1 MDPNSASSKEKLW
14 NDLRSQAEVK
24 RNNLRFLQDSPF
36 DDPQLLT
43 KETFNYILCGGQ
55 YKGLKLSNTCVLDSL
70 LTGLHIVYKTK
81 PQIRDLLLMDP
92 IIMAVMTFID
102 FSQYNEAKILW
113 ILNLEILSNDK
124 TNFFDGEYINIR
136 GHVKDHLPNLK
147 NLRIATLYFDNERQ
161 SPDLE
166 DAIFK
171 MTLSAFEDFG
181 DVMALGTK
189 LNPTLILV
197 DVEGR
202 INAFPESDVC
212 DCYERTF
219 ELQFLLLG
227 IITADSNHMVLCI
240 KLNGDWLLYD
250 DQQRPLFRHTSFAE
264 LKSGEYV
271 TYLAAYINT
280 TKMKKD

>member
-171 MTLSAFEDFG
+171 MTL
-181 DVMALGTK
+181 
-189 LNPTLILV
+189 
-197 DVEGR
+197 
-202 INAFPESDVC
+202 
-212 DCYERTF
+212 RTF